1 MEVEKRLFEIY
12 EKVKEK
18 THTKKDQ
25 FMLVFLETFYHKRAE
40 AYLKT
45 YMNRDLKN
53 RLDKGLKKIEDDYQ
67 KSLPKY
73 KSGDPVYLLVKDHDN
88 RAYKIHSIH
97 VHQNKKIGYTYLDED
112 NEESNYIYPEAL
124 FVRRNT
130 GRLEVDNTSFE
141 ALISDLNAKD
151 ESWA

>member
-1 MEVEKRLFEIY
+1 M
-12 EKVKEK
+12 
-18 THTKKDQ
+18 
-25 FMLVFLETFYHKRAE
+25 
-40 AYLKT
+40 
-45 YMNRDLKN
+45 
-53 RLDKGLKKIEDDYQ
+53 
-67 KSLPKY
+67 
-73 KSGDPVYLLVKDHDN
+73 LVKDHDN

>member
-53 RLDKGLKKIEDDYQ
+53 RLDKG
-67 KSLPKY
+67 
-73 KSGDPVYLLVKDHDN
+73 
-88 RAYKIHSIH
+88 
-97 VHQNKKIGYTYLDED
+97 
-112 NEESNYIYPEAL
+112 
-124 FVRRNT
+124 
-130 GRLEVDNTSFE
+130 
-141 ALISDLNAKD
+141 
-151 ESWA
+151 